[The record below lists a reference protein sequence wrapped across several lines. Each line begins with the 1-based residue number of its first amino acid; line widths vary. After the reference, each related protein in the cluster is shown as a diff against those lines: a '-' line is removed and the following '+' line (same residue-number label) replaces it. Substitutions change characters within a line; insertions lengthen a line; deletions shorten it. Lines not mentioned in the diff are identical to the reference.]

1 MTIELPCKIGD
12 VVWINRRYQ
21 KIPRPLCGIVGGMYF
36 MDDMS
41 LCIVVSHLARGIWGE
56 DVFPTKEAALKA
68 IERSKTHENKKQI
81 PQSKNHP

>member
-21 KIPRPLCGIVGGMYF
+21 KSKRPYCGIVGEMYF
-36 MDDMS
+36 MEDMS
-41 LCIVVSHLARGIWGE
+41 LCIVVSHLARGIWGI

-68 IERSKTHENKKQI
+68 IERSAKINESKKQI
-81 PQSKNHP
+81 P